1 MCLQEFEY
9 DDKAKYLKI
18 SGEVLGATMPEQLS
32 AGFRALNFFAVFSHL
47 CEFNFQLQKS
57 KFVYQK

>member
-9 DDKAKYLKI
+9 DEKAKYLKI

-32 AGFRALNFFAVFSHL
+32 PGFRALTIFAVFSHL
-47 CEFNFQLQKS
+47 CEFNFQLQ
-57 KFVYQK
+57 